1 MQHRFISY
9 ENACE
14 LIDHLGAIEIHSTGW
29 SQTFRAER
37 AGRPIYI
44 QLTDTCECLAIEEPP
59 KLKLIRAPHKP

>member
-14 LIDHLGAIEIHSTGW
+14 LIDHLDAIEIHSTGW

-37 AGRPIYI
+37 AGQPIYI
-44 QLTDTCECLAIEEPP
+44 QLTGECDCLVIEQP
-59 KLKLIRAPHKP
+59 LKLRLAKTSH